1 MTLLYDDTQVLLAFD
16 PRIDESSRDKAL
28 ESVSGTVVTQ
38 LALEA
43 KAISYRARV
52 ARGLAAAANQGATV
66 DELAAAAGMSPDEV
80 LARLRAARRGL
91 LESATRVR
99 LEIDH
104 TTRAVPSGRAVDAAA
119 AAVEPA
125 RSAPARSATKGW
137 TWPSR
142 RR

>member
-52 ARGLAAAANQGATV
+52 DRGLAAAANQGATV

-80 LARLRAARRGL
+80 RARLRSAPRGL

-99 LEIDH
+99 LGLDQ
-104 TTRAVPSGRAVDAAA
+104 TTPAAPAGAGDGTA
-119 AAVEPA
+119 AAVDPV
-125 RSAPARSATKGW
+125 RTAPVRSATRGW